1 MNRAGPGA
9 KEAPMSSP
17 HKPRRLAGT
26 VLTALMPTV
35 QAAVPLQAAP
45 VGTDAVGATDFFTFV
60 EPAN

>member
-1 MNRAGPGA
+1 
-9 KEAPMSSP
+9 MSSP

>member
-17 HKPRRLAGT
+17 HKPRRLAG
-26 VLTALMPTV
+26 TALMPTV